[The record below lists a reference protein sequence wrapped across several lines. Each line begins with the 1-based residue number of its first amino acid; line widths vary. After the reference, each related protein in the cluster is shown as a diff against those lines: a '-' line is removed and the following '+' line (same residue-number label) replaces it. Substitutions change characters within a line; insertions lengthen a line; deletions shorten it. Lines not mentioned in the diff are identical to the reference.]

1 MIYLNVDLAGV
12 LELRKEL
19 EPKVQNALNE
29 AARDLATA
37 VHAHIL
43 EEVQQKL
50 HSTRDKYIAGLEFK
64 QINDSTWVINLDKSA
79 MWIEEGMP
87 EHEMLDNL
95 LASPKAK
102 TAKDGSK
109 YLVVPF
115 DHKKGPTQQ
124 TQAQKSLTDTLKYE
138 MAKRKIPYGKI
149 ETDSSGKPKLGLL
162 HKFDVLKT
170 PLKTHDAPGQGK
182 GPIGQVRQG
191 PTGIPFLQ
199 GVRVYQQKI
208 KDKASG
214 KESVKRNIMTFRVA
228 SSKHKGTG
236 RWVHP
241 GLEARK
247 FFEEAEQWALEQW
260 TLKIVPDIMKRL
272 ENSL

>member
-1 MIYLNVDLAGV
+1 MIYLNLDLSGA

-19 EPKVQNALNE
+19 EPKIQRALNE

-43 EEVQQKL
+43 EEVQSKL

-64 QINDSTWVINLDKSA
+64 QINDSTWVISLDKSA

-95 LASPKAK
+95 LSSPKAK

-124 TQAQKSLTDTLKYE
+124 TQAGKSLTDTIKQE
-138 MAKRKIPYGKI
+138 MAKRKIPYGKV
-149 ETDSSGKPKLGLL
+149 ETDADGKPKIGLL
-162 HKFDVLKT
+162 HKFDVLKS
-170 PLKTHDAPGQGK
+170 PLKTQNAPGQGK

-199 GVRVYQQKI
+199 GVRVYQKKI
-208 KDKASG
+208 KDAAG
-214 KESVKRNIMTFRVA
+214 KEGVKRGIMTFRVA
-228 SSKHKGTG
+228 SSKHKGSG

-241 GLEARK
+241 GLEAKR
-247 FFEEAEQWALEQW
+247 FFEEAQEWALNQW
-260 TLKIVPDIMKRL
+260 TEKIMPDIMRRL
-272 ENSL
+272 ESSL